1 VETPEEAH
9 HMTHHLNHMSNHM
22 NNHMS
27 NHMSNHVSSQASAA
41 ALTRPIAKAGLTI
54 AVTALAV
61 IVALVAL
68 YAVFLDQGQL
78 LSPALGSLA
87 NSANYLHELAHDG
100 RHLLGAPC
108 H

>member
-1 VETPEEAH
+1 
-9 HMTHHLNHMSNHM
+9 MSP
-22 NNHMS
+22 
-27 NHMSNHVSSQASAA
+27 SQTQVAV
-41 ALTRPIAKAGLTI
+41 RPIAQAGVA
-54 AVTALAV
+54 AVITGIAV

-78 LSPALGSLA
+78 LSPALGKVSVV
-87 NSANYLHELAHDG
+87 ANYLHELAHDG

>member
-1 VETPEEAH
+1 MEAY
-9 HMTHHLNHMSNHM
+9 MSTNTQ
-22 NNHMS
+22 
-27 NHMSNHVSSQASAA
+27 VV
-41 ALTRPIAKAGLTI
+41 TRPIAKAGITV
-54 AVTALAV
+54 AVTGIAV

-78 LSPALGSLA
+78 LSPVMGKVAVV
-87 NSANYLHELAHDG
+87 ANYLHELAHDG